1 MSAKLVGWALEQE
14 GLDIQ
19 EKLLLVV
26 LADHF
31 NDQEGAA
38 WPSQERIAKIMNVS
52 DRQVRRIQVELI
64 NKGYLEVTN
73 RHGQSNIYRM
83 LVPDIDVRQPRTSM
97 SYTPDTAVLHNSYRT
112 LNERYVGQEKKT
124 QIPDKY
130 KAPIDDSV
138 HPDTAVKYITDIK
151 KKLRKQA

>member
-14 GLDIQ
+14 GLELQ

-38 WPSQERIAKIMNVS
+38 WPSQERIARIMNIS

-64 NKGYLEVTN
+64 NKGFLEVN
-73 RHGQSNIYRM
+73 KRHGQSNIYKM
-83 LVPDIDVRQPRTSM
+83 VVPDIDVLVPRTRT

-112 LNERYVGQEKKT
+112 LKERYVGQIKT
-124 QIPDKY
+124 TPIPDKY

-138 HPDTAVKYITDIK
+138 DPDTAIKHITDIK
-151 KKLRKQA
+151 KKLRRA